1 MNNIDMIL
9 EIVKDI
15 RNTIHNFQIQQNEI
29 NKRVTHVEV
38 TLEDMKNRLS
48 THETQLDNLYDKDKK
63 VQGIFLLVAFCIPI
77 IIGILEILF

>member
-15 RNTIHNFQIQQNEI
+15 RNTIHDFQIQQNEI

-38 TLEDMKNRLS
+38 TLEDVKNRLS

>member
-15 RNTIHNFQIQQNEI
+15 RNTIHDFQIQQNEI

>member
-15 RNTIHNFQIQQNEI
+15 RNTIHDFQIQQNEI

-63 VQGIFLLVAFCIPI
+63 VQGILLLIAFCIPI
-77 IIGILEILF
+77 AIGILEIIF

>member
-15 RNTIHNFQIQQNEI
+15 RNTIHDFQIQQNEI

-63 VQGIFLLVAFCIPI
+63 VQGIFFLIAFCIPI
-77 IIGILEILF
+77 VIGILEILF

>member
-15 RNTIHNFQIQQNEI
+15 RNTIHDFQIQQNEI

-38 TLEDMKNRLS
+38 TLEDVKNRLS

-77 IIGILEILF
+77 VIGILEILF

>member
-15 RNTIHNFQIQQNEI
+15 RNTIHDFQIQQNEI

-77 IIGILEILF
+77 VIGILEILF

>member
-15 RNTIHNFQIQQNEI
+15 RNTIHDFQIQQNEI

-63 VQGIFLLVAFCIPI
+63 MQGVLLLIAFCIPI
-77 IIGILEILF
+77 VIGILEILF

>member
-15 RNTIHNFQIQQNEI
+15 RNTIHDFQIQQNEI

-38 TLEDMKNRLS
+38 TLKDMKNRLS

>member
-15 RNTIHNFQIQQNEI
+15 RNTIHDFQIQQSEI

-77 IIGILEILF
+77 VIGILEILF